1 MKLMFTQRNKTNG
14 NPFENDLE
22 DEIPSSCPSA
32 ATGLRTAPFIRIPIV
47 IFCTVIVFILLIVGT
62 ATTAISFPP
71 KPPTWK
77 VNEEGNPIEIQTA
90 LDGDYKLIGPLLIT
104 AGGFLLIVD
113 IILCAIVTKD
123 AYIASR
129 TIRPSVTEPM
139 NHPGGVS
146 PLGGPFY
153 LATPNPTVSN
163 PNAMVP
169 FAFSRHLWTIP
180 NAPTPDFS
188 LDDEIL
194 KGSKVRA
201 ATATLVRGSQP
212 PYNPDMKTSEEIS

>member
-1 MKLMFTQRNKTNG
+1 MFSLQNNS
-14 NPFENDLE
+14 NPFEKDLE

-32 ATGLRTAPFIRIPIV
+32 TGQRTSTFIRIPIV
-47 IFCTVIVFILLIVGT
+47 IFCTTIVFILLIAGT

-71 KPPTWK
+71 RPPKWK
-77 VNEEGNPIEIQTA
+77 GNDEAEAVELDTA
-90 LDGDYKLIGPLLIT
+90 LSGDYMLIGPLLIT

-113 IILCAIVTKD
+113 VILCAIVTKD

-129 TIRPSVTEPM
+129 TIKPSSIDVIKSS
-139 NHPGGVS
+139 GAVS
-146 PLGGPFY
+146 VIGGPFY
-153 LATPNPTVSN
+153 LATPNPSMSN

-169 FAFSRHLWTIP
+169 FAFSRNLWAIP

-194 KGSKVRA
+194 KGSKNRA
-201 ATATLVRGSQP
+201 TTATLVRSSQP
-212 PYNPDMKTSEEIS
+212 PYNPNAGT